1 MQNQKRYNFPSMFCT
16 GKGQS
21 LNSSYY
27 HFLKGWAHCF
37 DGEPI
42 GELTFRTTDIDYEDW
57 IVNITSETP
66 EQVDNDSNPRPHSH
80 SHWRDVTVTSGSIV
94 RTNCL
99 ATLDVKEESESNI
112 YVYIDVYSKDSQR
125 VYYFNGSLPGTI
137 GAYDEY
143 CSKHFIHTESKAK

>member
-1 MQNQKRYNFPSMFCT
+1 MQNNKRYNFPSMFCS

-27 HFLKGWAHCF
+27 HYLKGWAHCL

-42 GELTFRTTDIDYEDW
+42 GELNFRTTDIDYTDW

-66 EQVDNDSNPRPHSH
+66 DQVHNESIPRPHSH
-80 SHWRDVTVTSGSIV
+80 SHWRNVTVTRGSAV

-99 ATLDVKEESESNI
+99 ATLDVKRKQNLLFMYILMFIQRMVSRFIFLKDHCLVQLKLMTNI
-112 YVYIDVYSKDSQR
+112 VPETLSKLR
-125 VYYFNGSLPGTI
+125 V
-137 GAYDEY
+137 
-143 CSKHFIHTESKAK
+143 